1 MKPSPRFVGIGRFT
15 FISFLAF
22 LMCSWLLLYFDSVRQ
37 RRRAER
43 MLLDVKT
50 LPFGTAG
57 FVEVRDF
64 ANRYGGKTIQ
74 QFPNLRF
81 LPPGVPPP
89 PDIQGHTITP
99 LSYATGPI
107 CSVRDCNFEI
117 RILPYVS
124 KLALAFYLP
133 DSPSGFVLAH
143 VGLRPW
149 IVAASFQVKD
159 GKLWDSEVGA
169 EQIRHSRSLSF
180 NGLSE
185 LVYGIRIYSL
195 PFGLDTHRTP
205 GYSVGVPII
214 TGGVGIGDERLTSWL
229 LQPSNIQF
237 HKAFDIDLHCLT
249 FVSRNCGGLSEIA
262 PSAWTYY
269 QQVSA
274 VQSKSQLSK

>member
-1 MKPSPRFVGIGRFT
+1 
-15 FISFLAF
+15 
-22 LMCSWLLLYFDSVRQ
+22 MCCWLLLYFDSVRQ
-37 RRRAER
+37 RRRAEH
-43 MLLDVKT
+43 MLLDIKT

-64 ANRYGGKTIQ
+64 VIRYGGKTIQ
-74 QFPNLRF
+74 QFPSLRF
-81 LPPGVPPP
+81 LPPGVPPL
-89 PDIQGHTITP
+89 PDIQGHTNTP

-159 GKLWDSEVGA
+159 GKFWDGRVGA

-180 NGLSE
+180 ESLSE
-185 LVYGIRIYSL
+185 LVYEVRIYSL
-195 PFGLDTHRTP
+195 ALGLDMNRTP
-205 GYSVGVPII
+205 GYHVGVPIM

-229 LQPSNIQF
+229 VQPSNIQF
-237 HKAFDIDLHCLT
+237 RRAFDIDLHCLT
-249 FVSRNCGGLSEIA
+249 VVSRNCVGLSELA
-262 PSAWTYY
+262 PSAWAYY
-269 QQVSA
+269 QQVST
-274 VQSKSQLSK
+274 VQPKSQLSK